1 MEPAVER
8 LIARYF
14 RRGLHV
20 HRNGSASPELEGA
33 VAFHRDNMRALRTCK
48 RRGQTKDIMHCE
60 IETIRS
66 EVEKSKVHIAE
77 AAWEFH
83 ATERD
88 RATWGDITF
97 LERLAC
103 E

>member
-8 LIARYF
+8 QISRYYK
-14 RRGLHV
+14 RGLKV

-48 RRGQTKDIMHCE
+48 RRGQTKDIME
-60 IETIRS
+60 TETIRS

-77 AAWEFH
+77 AVWEFH
-83 ATERD
+83 GTERD
-88 RATWGDITF
+88 RAVWGDITF